1 MSQPPWNHDAP
12 VDSDLADGPGPARD
26 DTAMAQRFTLDPFI
40 VLQAAPTASG
50 HDLDGVAMR
59 LLEALA
65 AGLPGA
71 DRYPTP
77 LGPRRRDPETV
88 TAAALELRERERR
101 IVHEVWARMPVREQP
116 VESAA
121 SAPAWAGG
129 ERALGW
135 RPR

>member
-1 MSQPPWNHDAP
+1 
-12 VDSDLADGPGPARD
+12 
-26 DTAMAQRFTLDPFI
+26 MAQRFTLDPFA
-40 VLQAAPTASG
+40 VLQAAPTASR
-50 HDLDGVAMR
+50 HDLDGVATQ

-77 LGPRRRDPETV
+77 LGPRRRDPDTV
-88 TAAALELRERERR
+88 SAAAAELRDRERR
-101 IVHEVWARMPVREQP
+101 IVHEVWARMPVREAE
-116 VESAA
+116 VEPPP

-135 RPR
+135 RSR